1 MDYDKSIADL
11 QVEMASAREQHKTIF
26 RRLEKVEELTD
37 SVQSLALSVR
47 DLANAQKN
55 AANAQDK
62 VDKKLDKLCAT
73 VDGIKQEPAQK
84 WKTVTADMLKILV
97 AAVAGFLLSRLGL

>member
-11 QVEMASAREQHKTIF
+11 QAEMAGAREQHKTIF

-47 DLANAQKN
+47 DLANAQQN
-55 AANAQDK
+55 AAAAQGR

-73 VDGIKQEPAQK
+73 VEGIQQEPGK
-84 WKTVTADMLKILV
+84 RWKSVTADVLKLIV
-97 AAVAGFLLSRLGL
+97 AAVVGFLLSRVGL